1 MAEMGS
7 CAGCETR
14 RGRYSIG
21 GGLLCETCMSELSAD
36 ACDSERAVTTWHI
49 TENGQTAH
57 RSRDCSA
64 LDHATVV
71 ETLTTAEVDDDY
83 VLRRCNMCRYDTVP
97 VLAE

>member
-1 MAEMGS
+1 MAKTSS
-7 CAGCETR
+7 CAACELR

-21 GGLLCETCMSELSAD
+21 GGLLCERCMSDVSPD
-36 ACDSERAVTTWHI
+36 VCNSERSVTTWHV

-83 VLRRCNMCRYDTVP
+83 VLRRCNMCRYDPVP